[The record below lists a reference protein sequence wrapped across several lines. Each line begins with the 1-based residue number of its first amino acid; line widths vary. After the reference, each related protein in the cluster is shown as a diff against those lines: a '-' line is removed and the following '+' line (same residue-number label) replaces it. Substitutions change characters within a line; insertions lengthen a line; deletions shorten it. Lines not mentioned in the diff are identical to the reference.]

1 MPDADPPLPPF
12 ARVPPPTWRH
22 WAVRRAFNLK
32 FVDIWLRD
40 RANDILDKLSVLEH
54 LPKAGLHLDVGSG
67 SGHIIAQMA
76 RRAGK
81 AGPLFAC
88 VEPIARPT
96 PRVLSRLDE
105 HVPGR
110 AHFLKASGDRL
121 PLPDASADSASI
133 FFVLHHIPRAL
144 QLTILAEVKRCLKP
158 GGVLMIWEDTP
169 RNPDEYAA
177 TEKQDR
183 KLNFEPKD
191 AGHWYRPGDEWV
203 QAFESD
209 GYELLRRVDYDDPEA
224 KGSRPAVPHTGLIL
238 RLSS

>member
-1 MPDADPPLPPF
+1 MPDFDF
-12 ARVPPPTWRH
+12 ASVPPPTWRH

-40 RANDILDKLSVLEH
+40 RAAAMLDRLSVTEH
-54 LPKAGLHLDVGSG
+54 MPDSGVHLDVGSG

-105 HVPGR
+105 HTPGR

-133 FFVLHHIPRAL
+133 FFVLHHIPRDL
-144 QLTILAEVKRCLKP
+144 QDKVLAEVKRCLKP
-158 GGVLMIWEDTP
+158 GGVLMLWEDTP
-169 RNPDEYAA
+169 RNDSEYAA
-177 TEKQDR
+177 TERQDR
-183 KLNFEPKD
+183 RLNFEPRS
-191 AGHWYRPGDEWV
+191 AGHWYRSGDDWV
-203 QAFESD
+203 ACFKAN
-209 GYELLRRVDYDDPEA
+209 GYDLVHRVDYDDPPA
-224 KGSRPAVPHTGLIL
+224 RGGRPAVPHTGLIL
-238 RLSS
+238 RIS